1 MFFGIL
7 TLLTAL
13 AISSVAAY
21 YSIIGLMAI
30 FSGAT
35 TSIAV
40 MGVCLEIGKLIC
52 ASWTFTNWKTSPFV
66 MKTYFI
72 GAVIVLM
79 LITSLGIFGFLSKA
93 HIQQSSNTILMES
106 KIQRIELKITQ
117 RQKEI
122 GRHQSRLNILD
133 KAFEKY
139 ISLGAVT
146 KGFQKIGE
154 MESDTT
160 LLKTKIQGLENE
172 IDNFTDEKFDMKT
185 EINLAEVETGP
196 IRYVASMLYDD
207 VSERELERA
216 VRWIIIL
223 LIFVFDPLAVVLVI
237 AANISLRDYRKE
249 RKMATRTITVMPDL
263 SDKEV
268 IDKEN
273 VAEYEEEDG
282 SEDFKILTWETFSRN
297 LKNYKGKK

>member
-282 SEDFKILTWETFSRN
+282 SEDFKILTWDLFN
-297 LKNYKGKK
+297 KLKGKK